1 MLQWAH
7 QNPGNLKFRKELK
20 GMSNG
25 LQNNGL
31 KASKKLILSYDEIV
45 RIVEAQKVIGK
56 IIIFLS
62 GTWDLLHIGHC
73 RYFRSAIEAVIE
85 FVIKNTGRAIT
96 KEDVILI
103 VGVDNDAEVKVRKGE
118 FRPIVPQE
126 ERMEMLTYLE
136 DIKYVV
142 LKQET
147 EQSWALAEKLR
158 PDYLILSESTTVV
171 GSDRETM
178 ITEIKTYAGEV
189 IVLPPQAM
197 TSTTGKIR
205 TLLTGTVVNIRK
217 NFDALMES
225 ITKEF
230 HDSLDKLSGGD

>member
-1 MLQWAH
+1 
-7 QNPGNLKFRKELK
+7 
-20 GMSNG
+20 MSIKTSSD
-25 LQNNGL
+25 L
-31 KASKKLILSYDEIV
+31 KASKKLILLYEEIV
-45 RIVEAQKVIGK
+45 KIVAAQKVIGK
-56 IIIFLS
+56 IIIYLS

-73 RYFRSAIEAVIE
+73 RYFRSAIEAVIA
-85 FVIKNTGRAIT
+85 FIIAKSGGAIT
-96 KEDVILI
+96 RKDIILI
-103 VGVDNDAEVKVRKGE
+103 VGVDNDAEVKARKGE

-136 DIKYVV
+136 DIDYVV

-147 EQSWALAEKLR
+147 EQSWALAELLK

-178 ITEIKTYAGEV
+178 IAEIKRYAGEV

-205 TLLTGTVVNIRK
+205 TLLTGTVINIRK
-217 NFDALMES
+217 NFDTIMES
-225 ITKEF
+225 IIKEF
-230 HDSLDKLSGGD
+230 HDSLDKISGGD